1 MTGGYVTGG
10 WGFVIAAYALTA
22 VGFLAYGIS
31 LIMRLRET
39 KSDD

>member
-1 MTGGYVTGG
+1 
-10 WGFVIAAYALTA
+10 LTA
-22 VGFLAYGIS
+22 IGFLAYGIS